1 MAQTTTTI
9 PTKSQGDQ
17 LTSIEFNE
25 LTNVANNNSTDVES
39 RITDGVSNSSTND
52 SRLTTEE
59 GQSNA
64 LIIQQYH
71 TVDLPTSG
79 INNGV
84 IMYDMSSEIPV
95 YSENSEWYRC
105 SDDVALSTLTEVDMF
120 IVMGQSNAD
129 GKAVFTSLDSKTGRS
144 LEGLNRTGTLIHQSS
159 INQSTKAYEEGVWEA
174 YDPATNAAAS
184 SGRFGPEL
192 GFSDTV
198 KAIVDGGGNS
208 TFDKPIAIMKFAKGA
223 TSLFNDWDA
232 PSGDCYT
239 AMIQDIPNSKF
250 DLGQANYK
258 FNIRG
263 MIWYQGESDAG
274 SQEVADAYE
283 ANLNTLFADIRDRFD
298 KPELPIVICKVAYE
312 TSPPTYI
319 ETVRSGQQNVAD
331 ADPNIIIID
340 TTGYERRDAVHLGAK
355 GMYEFGEEIA
365 AQIPTI
371 L

>member
-1 MAQTTTTI
+1 MAQITTTI
-9 PTKSQGDQ
+9 PSKTAGDE
-17 LTSIEFNE
+17 LTAAEFNE
-25 LTNVANNNSTDVES
+25 LNLATNANSADAES
-39 RITDGVSNSSTND
+39 QLTAKASASSAID

-59 GQSNA
+59 GEDSA
-64 LIIQQYH
+64 YIQQYH

-79 INNGV
+79 INDGGV
-84 IMYDMSSEIPV
+84 MYDMSSEVPV
-95 YSENSEWYRC
+95 YSNNNAWYRC
-105 SDDVALSTLTEVDMF
+105 SDNADLSTFTEVDMF

-129 GKAVFTSLDSKTGRS
+129 GKAAFTSLDSKTARS

-159 INQSTKAYEEGVWEA
+159 INQSTKVYEEGVWEA

-208 TFDKPIAIMKFAKGA
+208 TYDKPIAIMKFAKGA
-223 TSLFNDWDA
+223 TSLYSDWDA

-239 AMIQDIPNSKF
+239 AMVQDIPNAKF

-274 SQEVADAYE
+274 SQAVAEAYE
-283 ANLNTLFADIRDRFD
+283 TNLNTLFADIRDRFD

-312 TSPPTYI
+312 TSPPAYI
-319 ETVRSGQQNVAD
+319 DTVRTAQQNVAD
-331 ADPNIIIID
+331 ADSNIIIVD
-340 TTGYERRDAVHLGAK
+340 TDGYERRDAVHLGAK
-355 GMYEFGEEIA
+355 GMYEVGEEIA
-365 AQIPTI
+365 SQWTSI